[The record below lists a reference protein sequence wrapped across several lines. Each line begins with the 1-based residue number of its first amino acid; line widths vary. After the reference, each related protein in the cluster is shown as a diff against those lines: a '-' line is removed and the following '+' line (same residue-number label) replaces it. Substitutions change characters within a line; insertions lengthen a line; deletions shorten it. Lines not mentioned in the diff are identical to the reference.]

1 MGSILVIGCVSL
13 DTIHLEQSG
22 QRETFKTIGGAGL
35 FTALAAAK
43 SGAQVTLYAPKP
55 QPMPALLSPIETML
69 SWQGPTVAPEN
80 MPTLEIIHHGGGRAT
95 LLGASWGPEQMLT
108 LKNLDQL
115 LHDEIN
121 KEKTFAAVHV
131 AALSS
136 AGRQLEFIK
145 HWRNCDTGALLSA
158 GTYARAIN
166 NDKQAVLDLIRN
178 CDIFFM
184 NSNEAGLLSSEGESS
199 GQKKIIP
206 APGQTIFITDGE
218 NGATILSDTFN
229 ESTRHIAATAAD
241 EQDPTGAGDT
251 FCGATLASI
260 VQGMGVIQSAQAG
273 ANLAAKIIEK
283 PGSSYYF

>member
-69 SWQGPTVAPEN
+69 SWQGPTVAPAN

-108 LKNLDQL
+108 VENIDQL
-115 LHDEIN
+115 LHDEII
-121 KEKTFAAVHV
+121 KAKTFAAVHV

-136 AGRQLEFIK
+136 AGRQLEFIN
-145 HWRNCDTGALLSA
+145 HWRNLDTGALLSA

-166 NDKQAVLDLIRN
+166 NDKQTVLDLIRN

-184 NSNEAGLLSSEGESS
+184 NSNEAGLLSSAGENR
-199 GQKKIIP
+199 GQEKIIA

-218 NGATILSDTFN
+218 NGATILSDKLD
-229 ESTRHIAATAAD
+229 EATRHIEATAAA
-241 EQDPTGAGDT
+241 ELDPTGAGDT
-251 FCGATLASI
+251 FCGATLAALVS
-260 VQGMGVIQSAQAG
+260 GRGAIQSARAG